1 VTSGFFFL
9 ATEVFLLELRRGF
22 GLDERL
28 GRDFPALAGSFFLFL
43 VFALARVFFPAP
55 ALGAVFFFLAFA
67 FFFFMTIPPYRE

>member
-1 VTSGFFFL
+1 VASGFFL
-9 ATEVFLLELRRGF
+9 PAAEVFLSELRRGF

-28 GRDFPALAGSFFLFL
+28 GRDFPLAGGFFLFL